1 MLVKL
6 YKAHQVNINSS
17 VMSEVYDIRTGDD
30 DIDSRTF
37 TKSDILMFCED
48 LEDDVVGLTEM
59 LKALESYEMDDY
71 FMF

>member
-1 MLVKL
+1 MLLKL